1 MRILYHVLGFAIK
14 PKYMTNT
21 SGLSYISG
29 VMMAF
34 SVMETL
40 TIEEINY
47 QRAFLHNISAHDYH
61 FPGYKETMKSFKF
74 VLESVVLLYG
84 FSDLMNFS
92 DGSSRILFKL
102 QLSSV

>member
-1 MRILYHVLGFAIK
+1 
-14 PKYMTNT
+14 
-21 SGLSYISG
+21 
-29 VMMAF
+29 MAF

-47 QRAFLHNISAHDYH
+47 QRAFLHNIPAYDYH
-61 FPGYKETMKSFKF
+61 FPWLQRNKMKSFKF

-92 DGSSRILFKL
+92 DGSSRISFKL
-102 QLSSV
+102 QQSSV